1 MTFFYGEQDE
11 DPMTGVPRAVLDS
24 WKVVLDSEDA
34 TPLYNVVSS
43 LGFMSVQSGS
53 THVLGMTEELQN
65 AGAAWVHS
73 RDDGNGN
80 LKVGTQRLVVVSD
93 ILASYQTTAAWKA
106 SADSYGGV
114 NTKAVY
120 LNPSSGASVVN
131 TNSTNGT
138 NEAAGSGSTSENTEN
153 TNSGS
158 ENTGGSGSGSNTN
171 SSTGSEGTGSNDSN
185 GGSSTGSETGGDN
198 TGGGSDN
205 TGGGGGED
213 EPGGDDH

>member
-1 MTFFYGEQDE
+1 M
-11 DPMTGVPRAVLDS
+11 
-24 WKVVLDSEDA
+24 VLDSEDG
-34 TPLYNVVSS
+34 TLLYGVVSA

-53 THVLGMTEELQN
+53 QQVLGMSAELEN

-93 ILASYQTTAAWKA
+93 VLAEYQTTAAWKR

-120 LNPSSGASVVN
+120 LNPSTGSITT
-131 TNSTNGT
+131 TNSSN
-138 NEAAGSGSTSENTEN
+138 N

-158 ENTGGSGSGSNTN
+158 GSSQGSSNSGHTDNTDTTDNGSGSGSGTNTN
-171 SSTGSEGTGSNDSN
+171 GTDDSN
-185 GGSSTGSETGGDN
+185 GGSSTGGSTGGDN
-198 TGGGSDN
+198 PSTGGSGQDN
-205 TGGGGGED
+205 GGGDD